1 MNDRLCKVFKG
12 NTFTRSQTLVPKN
25 ITFDLDE
32 TLGSFGELYI
42 LWKNIEPFIPIHIK
56 KQNVFRE
63 LLDLYPEFLRPNII
77 NILNYLKTKKES
89 NCCHK
94 MLIYTNNTGPR
105 EWCRHIID
113 YFEKKINY
121 KIIDQVISA
130 FKINGKTIEISRT
143 THNKTHSD
151 LVRCTKIPLNAE
163 ICFLDDTFYPGMENE
178 RIYYINCKPY
188 YYDISFT
195 EMCSRF
201 LESNVSKK
209 ILSKTDLFTFGEKMN
224 TFLKNYTYKYIEK
237 DSKEYEIDKI
247 VGKYIIKH
255 LKIFFNEKQ
264 QQNKTVKKYRTK
276 QKNKTKTKK

>member
-1 MNDRLCKVFKG
+1 MKIV
-12 NTFTRSQTLVPKN
+12 V
-25 ITFDLDE
+25 FDLDE
-32 TLGSFGELYI
+32 TLGYFTEFGMFWDSLNKFIKLNNKDTI
-42 LWKNIEPFIPIHIK
+42 LSQNDFNNI
-56 KQNVFRE
+56 
-63 LLDLYPEFLRPNII
+63 LDLYPEFLRPNII
-77 NILNYLKTKKES
+77 NILTYLKTKKMS
-89 NCCHK
+89 KCCENI
-94 MLIYTNNTGPR
+94 MIYTNNTGPR
-105 EWCRHIID
+105 EWVKYITK
-113 YFEKKINY
+113 YFETKIDFNLF
-121 KIIDQVISA
+121 DQIISA
-130 FKINGKTIEISRT
+130 FKVNGKQIEICRT
-143 THNKTHSD
+143 SHYKTHND
-151 LVRCTKIPLNAE
+151 FIRCTKLPENVD